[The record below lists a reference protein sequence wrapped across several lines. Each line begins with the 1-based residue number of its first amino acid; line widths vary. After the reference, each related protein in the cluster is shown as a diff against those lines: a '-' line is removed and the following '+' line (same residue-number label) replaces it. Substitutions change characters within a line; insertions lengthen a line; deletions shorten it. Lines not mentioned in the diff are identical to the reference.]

1 MRDVLNLYPRLL
13 VFCGVIAAFL
23 LVLLLVPASMTDAD
37 ATTITNPVRTTAAD
51 TRQLTGSECRL
62 DQHAYSPSCQTQGR
76 TIRVINY

>member
-1 MRDVLNLYPRLL
+1 M
-13 VFCGVIAAFL
+13 FCGVMAAFL
-23 LVLLLVPASMTDAD
+23 MLLLLIPASSDAD

-62 DQHAYSPSCQTQGR
+62 DQHAYAPTCQTQGR